1 MKGCDTC
8 WTVSNPDLCRYW
20 DCPFYDSKDVDLT
33 MDTEL
38 NNSIDSTVKR
48 ARSINLSYKETT

>member
-8 WTVSNPDLCRYW
+8 WTCSDPKECPDVNCLFFDR
-20 DCPFYDSKDVDLT
+20 KVDTLA